1 MHFWINL
8 MKCVHFKYRPMR
20 WTKPTHG
27 DKMNERSGSAD
38 SHCEHLFLNL
48 NIYTSWT
55 CSVSVGTF
63 WIWAWASQTHQ
74 TLNLLLHICSGLLM
88 SVMGLSMRA
97 FHVRWEE
104 DGKISEGRGGWRKG
118 FRGREGRKQGRKEG
132 RKESSDQDHSADHCV
147 SAADWSK
154 TATNNT
160 KKVSSDNLGKSLSSS
175 SFGSSTANWTSKAKA
190 TLNPFTKRHS
200 NTGETQR
207 EVDDAEKRVLFEQ
220 TLPHIPLHHWDL
232 FLKSIT

>member
-1 MHFWINL
+1 
-8 MKCVHFKYRPMR
+8 
-20 WTKPTHG
+20 
-27 DKMNERSGSAD
+27 MNERSGSAD

-63 WIWAWASQTHQ
+63 WIWAWTSQTHQ

-118 FRGREGRKQGRKEG
+118 FRGREGRKQGRKVGRKQG
-132 RKESSDQDHSADHCV
+132 RKEGRSPLIRTTQLIIVFLLQTGVRRPPTTPRRWARTTWASLCPPARSAPALPTGPPKPKLHWTRSPRD
-147 SAADWSK
+147 
-154 TATNNT
+154 TATQVRPRERWTTQRN
-160 KKVSSDNLGKSLSSS
+160 VFSLSKHCHTFHCITETYFWRVSLKGTVHPNNEIHSS
-175 SFGSSTANWTSKAKA
+175 PPWC
-190 TLNPFTKRHS
+190 L
-200 NTGETQR
+200 
-207 EVDDAEKRVLFEQ
+207 
-220 TLPHIPLHHWDL
+220 
-232 FLKSIT
+232 